1 MSTSALRAATGAVL
15 VLTLAAGLGACSASN
30 DAPTSGAASSSSAV
44 SAEDAGTHAD
54 LEAARQ
60 TILST
65 LEERGDLPEIYLAS
79 DVKKPEEKYGMLVV
93 PYVHSEATEKLTT
106 SIVKINGGAFT
117 IGAIS
122 ASTGTEWQI
131 DQDGTITEAAK

>member
-1 MSTSALRAATGAVL
+1 MMSSTLRVATGAVL
-15 VLTLAAGLGACSASN
+15 ALVLATGLGACSGSS
-30 DAPTSGAASSSSAV
+30 DAPASGAASSTSST
-44 SAEDAGTHAD
+44 STEDAGTHAD

-65 LEERGDLPEIYLAS
+65 LEERGELPEIYLAS

-106 SIVKINGGAFT
+106 SIVKIDGGNFT

-122 ASTGTEWQI
+122 AATGTEWQI
-131 DQDGTITEAAK
+131 DQDGNISEAAK